1 MPVILEVQRTI
12 KRAEICAL
20 YVLVC
25 RVMTV
30 TRVLLFKPPASAARY
45 RTATNHMTRCWR
57 RLSSRCPEHPPWHPW
72 IEKHKKE
79 LPAEDLVP
87 EDGDAVGILRR
98 SVYGFRKARV
108 NWQRDWQKT
117 FCEVGYNVGLATF
130 CALLQRSGGSLHEDV
145 WKSGNHLTRF
155 DLH

>member
-1 MPVILEVQRTI
+1 M
-12 KRAEICAL
+12 

-72 IEKHKKE
+72 TEKHKKNCQQKALCQRTQTRWNSSEIGVWVQKGPCE
-79 LPAEDLVP
+79 LAKRLAEDN
-87 EDGDAVGILRR
+87 LRGWLQCWFGNLLR
-98 SVYGFRKARV
+98 TSTTKPKGVEGHYTKMIGS
-108 NWQRDWQKT
+108 Q
-117 FCEVGYNVGLATF
+117 AT
-130 CALLQRSGGSLHEDV
+130 
-145 WKSGNHLTRF
+145 T
-155 DLH
+155 